1 MTSRQLEIFLRLSRN
16 LNFAKTASEMY
27 MTQSTISR
35 EIQLLEKELGFSLFD
50 RNPKYVKLTSKGE
63 QLCISLLPLLNS
75 IKNTLSNIQQTKSN
89 YDTCL
94 RIGFY
99 HRASIL
105 KIPEVLKEFHQLYP
119 NVQPELH
126 QGNLNQ
132 LNTLFASEHLDV
144 IFGMKNAFTPSKNSR
159 IQELY
164 KGYLCVS
171 IPTCHPLS
179 AQTKLSFSDLNGH
192 DILILDRSSVQAEL
206 SYITNLIKEKCPDSQ
221 FFYCSN
227 VEEQEVY
234 LSAGIGV
241 TISVQYSF
249 IPNKQFIQIPFV
261 DPSVNSDPNDLNY
274 AVMWRKTASD
284 NHAEEFARM
293 TIAKYQ
299 TSQ

>member
-16 LNFAKTASEMY
+16 LNFAKTAGEMY
-27 MTQSTISR
+27 MTQSTVSR
-35 EIQLLEKELGFSLFD
+35 EIQLLEKELGFPLFD

-75 IKNTLSNIQQTKSN
+75 IKNTLSNIQHSKFCYNS
-89 YDTCL
+89 CL

-105 KIPEVLKEFHQLYP
+105 KIPEVLKEFHKMYP

-144 IFGMKNAFTPSKNSR
+144 VFGMKNAFTPFKSSQ

-164 KGYLCVS
+164 KGFFCVS
-171 IPTCHPLS
+171 VPISHPLAS
-179 AQTKLSFSDLNGH
+179 QTELSFADLNGH

-234 LSAGIGV
+234 LTAGIGV

-249 IPNKQFIQIPFV
+249 IPNKQFIQIPFA
-261 DPSVNSDPNDLNY
+261 DPSVTPNPNDLNY
-274 AVMWRKTASD
+274 AVMWRKSISD
-284 NHAEEFARM
+284 NHVEDFVRM
-293 TIAKYQ
+293 AIAKYK
-299 TSQ
+299 TE

>member
-50 RNPKYVKLTSKGE
+50 RNPKYVKLTSKGK

-75 IKNTLSNIQQTKSN
+75 IKNTLSNIQQTKSCYN
-89 YDTCL
+89 SCL

-105 KIPEVLKEFHQLYP
+105 KIPEVLKEFHHLYP

-144 IFGMKNAFTPSKNSR
+144 IFGMKNAFPPCKNSQ

-164 KGYLCVS
+164 KGFFCVS
-171 IPTCHPLS
+171 VPIDHPL
-179 AQTKLSFSDLNGH
+179 ACLLYTSDHQRCG
-192 DILILDRSSVQAEL
+192 
-206 SYITNLIKEKCPDSQ
+206 C
-221 FFYCSN
+221 
-227 VEEQEVY
+227 
-234 LSAGIGV
+234 
-241 TISVQYSF
+241 
-249 IPNKQFIQIPFV
+249 
-261 DPSVNSDPNDLNY
+261 
-274 AVMWRKTASD
+274 KTADQHLTFRSD
-284 NHAEEFARM
+284 IPEAHLKRRSKADTDTQKRKHIAHRNPDTSLTSKRTVKDRLIYIDRIHAHKQIDNACACDQGQEDRRHIDHYPLTNPYRF
-293 TIAKYQ
+293 
-299 TSQ
+299 SF

>member
-16 LNFAKTASEMY
+16 LNFAKTESEMY

-50 RNPKYVKLTSKGE
+50 RNPKYVKLTSKGK

-75 IKNTLSNIQQTKSN
+75 IKNTLSNIQQTKSCYN
-89 YDTCL
+89 SCL

-105 KIPEVLKEFHQLYP
+105 KIPEVLKEFHHLYP

-144 IFGMKNAFTPSKNSR
+144 IFGMKNAFPPCKNSQ

-164 KGYLCVS
+164 KGFFCVS
-171 IPTCHPLS
+171 VPIDHPLA
-179 AQTKLSFSDLNGH
+179 AQTELSFSDLNGH

-261 DPSVNSDPNDLNY
+261 DPSVTPNPNDLNY
-274 AVMWRKTASD
+274 AVMWRKTNAD
-284 NHAEEFARM
+284 NHAEDFVRM
-293 TIAKYQ
+293 AITKYK
-299 TSQ
+299 TE

>member
-16 LNFAKTASEMY
+16 LNFAKTANEMY

-50 RNPKYVKLTSKGE
+50 RNPKYVKLTSKGK
-63 QLCISLLPLLNS
+63 QLSISLLPLLNS
-75 IKNTLSNIQQTKSN
+75 IKNTLSNIKQSKSC
-89 YDTCL
+89 YSSCL

-105 KIPEVLKEFHQLYP
+105 KIPEVLKEFHKMFP

-132 LNTLFASEHLDV
+132 LNTLFASEHLDIV
-144 IFGMKNAFTPSKNSR
+144 FGMKNAFTPSKNSQ

-171 IPTCHPLS
+171 LPTCHPLA
-179 AQTKLSFSDLNGH
+179 AQTELSFADLNGY

-261 DPSVNSDPNDLNY
+261 DSSVNSNPNDLNY
-274 AVMWRKTASD
+274 AVMWRKTIAD
-284 NHAEEFARM
+284 NHVEEFVRM
-293 TIAKYQ
+293 AIAKYQ
-299 TSQ
+299 TT